1 MAAGHAGDVLSTVT
15 SVSLLEGL
23 RDPRHRTVWADFVG
37 RYRPLIIRFGMRAG
51 LSEADAED
59 AAQATLTVF
68 ATAYA
73 DGKYDRRKGRLRHW
87 LFGIAAKHVNR
98 AKSGHRRREV
108 QMPGEPGET
117 DFFAGLPD
125 EHRLEDLWNREWQE
139 AVYRQCL
146 AEVRTTFDDRTVA
159 AFELFTSSGQ
169 SAREVAER
177 LGMTENAVYLAK
189 HKILKRIREI
199 LPAME
204 EIW

>member
-1 MAAGHAGDVLSTVT
+1 MATGRAADVLTTVT

-23 RDPRHRTVWADFVG
+23 RDPTHRAVWTDFVG

-51 LSEADAED
+51 LSGADAED
-59 AAQATLTVF
+59 AAQSTLTVF

-73 DGKYDRRKGRLRHW
+73 DGKYDRQKGRLRHW
-87 LFGIAAKHVNR
+87 LFGIAAKHINR
-98 AKSGHRRREV
+98 ARSNPRRREV
-108 QMPGEPGET
+108 QVCGQPGET

-125 EHRLEDLWNREWQE
+125 QDKLEGLWNKEWQE

-146 AEVRTTFDDRTVA
+146 AEVRTTFDERTVA
-159 AFELFTSSGQ
+159 AFKLLTSGDR
-169 SAREVAER
+169 SAHNVAER
-177 LGMTENAVYLAK
+177 LGMTDNAVYLAK

-199 LPAME
+199 LPTVE